1 MEEELPCAC
10 RYGLRKVPL
19 SLHLFDAA
27 CRHRHTSAAIA
38 TDARIDPE
46 WQPVVEER
54 LLGLGKIHGIE
65 DFLSGWF
72 HGAPFESLK

>member
-1 MEEELPCAC
+1 MHAGIGHTRILQALI
-10 RYGLRKVPL
+10 R
-19 SLHLFDAA
+19 SNAA
-27 CRHRHTSAAIA
+27 YRHRYTSAAVPK
-38 TDARIDPE
+38 DARINPD

>member
-1 MEEELPCAC
+1 MHAFQLP
-10 RYGLRKVPL
+10 PL
-19 SLHLFDAA
+19 ENSMDGDFLTFPGAA
-27 CRHRHTSAAIA
+27 YRHRYTSAAIA
-38 TDARIDPE
+38 TDARINPE